1 MFKRIVAAA
10 FGCTSLA
17 GCVSMP
23 IEQNDGV
30 SINRVVER
38 VKCELGRALLSQP
51 DLDSW
56 IGNITLTLE
65 TDQAG
70 SVTPTTALTGPFNT
84 GTYGLEFAGGVNGK
98 SLQTSLV
105 AVNFEVWRL
114 KDFASRCPTQPTSPL
129 EDALGLQQWVE
140 RTFPLKVDEGA
151 SFISKEKAIGYTLE
165 FDLELVAGITP
176 SFVLARVNGKDGFSV
191 SRKTLNTLQVAMVDA
206 GIVPPN
212 IYTRTVMVPIAQ
224 PKSNDPASLVEK
236 KPKFRPER
244 RVVTSKGQGPDA
256 GTQQRLNN
264 AIQQLQLRNLRL
276 RQ

>member
-1 MFKRIVAAA
+1 MNTRVFAAA
-10 FGCTSLA
+10 FGCAILA
-17 GCVSMP
+17 GCVSLP

-38 VKCELGRALLSQP
+38 VKCELGKALLNQP
-51 DLDSW
+51 ELDSW

-70 SVTPTTALTGPFNT
+70 SVTPTTALSGPFST
-84 GTYGLEFAGGVNGK
+84 GTYGLEFAGGINGK

-105 AVNFEVWRL
+105 AINFEVWKL
-114 KDFASRCPTQPTSPL
+114 KDFASHCPMQPKSQL

-140 RTFPLKVDEGA
+140 RTFPLKVEEGA

-165 FDLELVAGITP
+165 FDLELSAGITP
-176 SFVLARVNGKDGFSV
+176 SFTLARVNGKDGFTA

-206 GIVPPN
+206 GIVPPRT
-212 IYTRTVMVPIAQ
+212 YTKTEMVPVTQ
-224 PKSNDPASLVEK
+224 PKSNDSANLIEA

-244 RVVTSKGQGPDA
+244 RTVTSKGKGPRPNA
-256 GTQQRLNN
+256 QQRLND